1 MFFNGFPPVCFG
13 VVALIIA
20 GKGDSVNVVTD
31 RFFFTFF
38 FFFCQGMVWNLVDS
52 VRFCGILDKTWGGRG
67 SMEAEGILKYCL
79 ENLEGS
85 VLVESW
91 GEKGIFYNPGRVL
104 KRGVYILTVKEKDGD
119 NDKGSRLD
127 RPGVYRV
134 NLGVRKDTFVKL
146 FGAVP
151 KRPGAGGVVEMDYDF
166 SAADCFLPHPVYAWM
181 GWMCVLNPSEETFE
195 DLKPYIREAYEY
207 AKEKFA
213 KRK

>member
-1 MFFNGFPPVCFG
+1 M
-13 VVALIIA
+13 
-20 GKGDSVNVVTD
+20 KSD
-31 RFFFTFF
+31 
-38 FFFCQGMVWNLVDS
+38 
-52 VRFCGILDKTWGGRG
+52 
-67 SMEAEGILKYCL
+67 EILKYCL

-91 GEKGIFYNPGRVL
+91 GEKGIFYNPGHVL

-119 NDKGSRLD
+119 NDKGSRLN

-195 DLKPYIREAYEY
+195 DLKSYIREAYEY